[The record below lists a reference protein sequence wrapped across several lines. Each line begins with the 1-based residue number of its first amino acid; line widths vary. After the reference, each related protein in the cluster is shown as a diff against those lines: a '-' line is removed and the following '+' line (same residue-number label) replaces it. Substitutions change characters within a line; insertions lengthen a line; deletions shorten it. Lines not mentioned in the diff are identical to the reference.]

1 MIGGISA
8 ELMIL
13 RKRTATWVLLGLWA
27 TMAAFFAYVLPYAD
41 VRGQTG
47 SARAASLNELLPHQ
61 FVGNVLG
68 GYPFFGGVLI
78 LILGVLTLGSDF
90 GWGTLKT
97 LFTQGPGR
105 LQVFG
110 AKLIALG
117 VTLIAFVLSSFA
129 TSAIASYI
137 IANRESAAVDWPDLS
152 ILLRGMGA
160 AWLIMA
166 VWASFGVML
175 AVISRGTALAIGIGI
190 LYGLV
195 IEGLISALLDTVDTF
210 RPVIKVLLRAN
221 GYSLIAAVG
230 ASVADA
236 RENGPGSF
244 SGPYVGGTQAVLVL
258 MLDLAIFVLIA
269 AALLRRRDVV

>member
-1 MIGGISA
+1 MIRSISA

-13 RKRTATWVLLGLWA
+13 RKRTATWVLIGLWA
-27 TMAAFFAYVLPYAD
+27 AMAAFFAYILPYANY
-41 VRGQTG
+41 GNQTG
-47 SARAASLNELLPHQ
+47 VERQESLIELLPQQ
-61 FVGNVLG
+61 FVGSVLG
-68 GYPFFGGVLI
+68 GFPFFGGVLI

-97 LFTQGPGR
+97 LFTQRPGR

-117 VTLIAFVLSSFA
+117 IVIVGFVLASFA
-129 TSAIASYI
+129 TSAIASLL
-137 IANRESAAVDWPDLS
+137 IASREGASTDLPELS
-152 ILLRGMGA
+152 LLLRGMGA

-166 VWASFGVML
+166 VWAALGIML

-195 IEGLISALLDTVDTF
+195 IEGLISSLLDTVDAF
-210 RPVIKVLLRAN
+210 QPLIEVLLRAN

-230 ASVADA
+230 ASTADA

-244 SGPYVGGTQAVLVL
+244 SGPFVGGAQSTILLVIELAV
-258 MLDLAIFVLIA
+258 FVAVA
-269 AALLRRRDVV
+269 ATLLRRRDVA